1 MSEPNIPSVPS
12 SLPPDQAQFFGAMK
26 SAIELLMGQGRT
38 SESDRAARYGELA
51 SINTSLD
58 YVIESVVTP
67 SGDTP
72 DPPTDLIVE
81 KGMWV
86 HFLSW
91 TNPEDTVVSHIEVWV
106 SKNTQ
111 SRSAAAPVSIITVT
125 DALRGE
131 TGKYTATLDDAT
143 ADYTY
148 WIRSVSYAGNVSTWE
163 PPDVQGGYVVPGED
177 TIGEIIDNILEAL
190 TGNITEDHLY
200 IDLSSRLNLID
211 ALGTGLVDRMVDVRG
226 IIGNVDAYNDSTLYI
241 VDDTAKYN
249 DFIYICTLDVES
261 IPAPLPTNTAYWDLI
276 GEYSSSLTGN
286 MNTNTTAIATLDA
299 GINEEGGYASR
310 TTALE
315 VTVDD
320 ETTGVDATATAFSDL
335 YIEIHDTGGFVSR
348 IEELELTVD
357 DPILGGT
364 ISALAL
370 SALKV
375 VVDDPD
381 DGVTANAGAIEQLST
396 TVGDRTAS
404 VETIAESI
412 DGIEGKYTVKIDN
425 NGYVSGFGLISTAN
439 DGTPTSEFIILADTF
454 KVVTPGKTPQVPFV
468 VGSVDGVST
477 VGINGNLVVDSTIL
491 ARHIQAGSITADRL
505 DSTDIFALKITVGA
519 GSSGI
524 GNLSDAGDLAAK
536 NRSELD
542 FVDGADK
549 TSNVVSAMAYESMV
563 SKAKLDSTI
572 LSGGFIRTS
581 LLQTDVLLVGAGLSN
596 LDSAASS
603 KLGGIASG
611 ADKTSSNT
619 AYDTSRVNGA
629 SASTVKTN
637 AANGATFTSSS
648 YLDYGKVNGTKP
660 PSDADK
666 TSSNTAGGLVSGAD
680 ISAAKAYGKTLI
692 SGGYLNTDI
701 LMVDTGQIKNLAV
714 DTLQIKDGAVTD
726 VTVVE
731 ISVAISVASTGETTV
746 ISASLTVIA
755 SEELLLWSACEN
767 DNGIPLHGN
776 SVPITYKL
784 YNGTTYIKNLF
795 GFEKYTAPSTGT
807 LTLTVKATCSMT
819 QAETLGIVQKYV
831 FGMLVIKK

>member
-200 IDLSSRLNLID
+200 IDLSSRINLID

-299 GINEEGGYASR
+299 GINGEGGYASR

-549 TSNVVSAMAYESMV
+549 TS
-563 SKAKLDSTI
+563 
-572 LSGGFIRTS
+572 
-581 LLQTDVLLVGAGLSN
+581 
-596 LDSAASS
+596 
-603 KLGGIASG
+603 
-611 ADKTSSNT
+611 SNT